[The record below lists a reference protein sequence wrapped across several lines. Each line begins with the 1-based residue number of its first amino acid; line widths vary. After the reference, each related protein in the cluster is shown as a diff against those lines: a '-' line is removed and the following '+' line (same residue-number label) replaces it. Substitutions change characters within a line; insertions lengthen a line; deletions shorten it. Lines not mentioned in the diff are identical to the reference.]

1 MKNQDQMKKYQRWR
15 EVFGT
20 EPGKL
25 VLAEICR
32 ICGYDYH
39 GINTDINGM
48 VDPSMLAV
56 NAGKRSVYLEI
67 KKNLTEPK
75 DLPEKTDEG

>member
-1 MKNQDQMKKYQRWR
+1 M
-15 EVFGT
+15 
-20 EPGKL
+20 
-25 VLAEICR
+25 CR

-39 GINTDINGM
+39 GITTDINGM